1 MPFQAALEEVHLPV
15 KDQCHDVL
23 EAGGPLVVGDI
34 LQLEEE
40 LAYVGVEV
48 VSFAGVAGAVD
59 PRGTSQRIHLQ
70 ARVVREA
77 VAAQPLVQVLRFLD
91 GILFQGVARLRDLF
105 VNAQV
110 VGRQEFELF
119 SQDFPGFAEFPA
131 VGRRKNDFHKDK
143 NTKFVRLRTVFAE
156 PFVRRLYHQPETQ
169 MIMKRITILL
179 TVLSLCGA
187 TGLYAQTKNFE
198 LGKWTEIQNAI
209 LKELNRSYVDSLPVG
224 RIERAG
230 IDAMLEELDPYTI
243 YIPEEETEDL
253 QMMLG
258 KTYGGIGA
266 IIFKPEKDGPVYINE
281 PYAGSP
287 AVKGGLVCGDEILE
301 IDGVSVA
308 GLETK
313 ECSDRMKGKP
323 GTPVRFKV
331 RKVRG
336 GQVEDVTIV
345 RERIHLPDVEY
356 AAMLDDTTGYILQ
369 TGFTEKVSND
379 VRAALLSLKDQG
391 MKRLV
396 LDLRGN
402 GGGLLSEAV
411 GIVSLFVPKGSVVVT
426 ARNNQGQET
435 AYKTTFD
442 PVDTELPVIVLVDSG
457 TASSSEIVSG
467 ALQDYDRA
475 TIMGRRTYGKGL
487 VQSMRP
493 LPYNGTMKVTT
504 AKYYTPSGRCVQAI
518 DYSHRNE
525 DGSVG
530 HIPDSLTT
538 EFKTA
543 HGRTVRD
550 GGGITPDIELP
561 VKDYSRLVYSLV
573 YGGILEQYAL
583 HFVRSHESIPAVAD
597 FHFCDADYEDFIAFA
612 KDKTFDYRSSARTY
626 FDQMKKELEKDGLAE
641 AMTDRLAAVEKALD
655 MDKEA
660 FLRLKKDEILP
671 FIEEEIAVRYFYQEA
686 GIQVR
691 LRYDDQLKKALATPL
706 LSF

>member
-1 MPFQAALEEVHLPV
+1 MH
-15 KDQCHDVL
+15 
-23 EAGGPLVVGDI
+23 
-34 LQLEEE
+34 
-40 LAYVGVEV
+40 
-48 VSFAGVAGAVD
+48 
-59 PRGTSQRIHLQ
+59 
-70 ARVVREA
+70 
-77 VAAQPLVQVLRFLD
+77 
-91 GILFQGVARLRDLF
+91 
-105 VNAQV
+105 
-110 VGRQEFELF
+110 
-119 SQDFPGFAEFPA
+119 
-131 VGRRKNDFHKDK
+131 
-143 NTKFVRLRTVFAE
+143 
-156 PFVRRLYHQPETQ
+156 
-169 MIMKRITILL
+169 MKRLTILL
-179 TVLSLCGA
+179 AALVLGA
-187 TGLYAQTKNFE
+187 TALSAQTKSFE

-209 LKELNRSYVDSLPVG
+209 LKELNRSYVDSLPIG

-253 QMMLG
+253 QMMLN

-266 IIFKPEKDGPVYINE
+266 IIFKPEKDGPVIINE

-287 AVKGGLVCGDEILE
+287 AVKAGLVCGDEILE
-301 IDGVSVA
+301 IDGTPVA

-323 GTPVRFKV
+323 GTAVRFKV
-331 RKVRG
+331 RKLRSGKLEEVS
-336 GQVEDVTIV
+336 VV

-369 TGFTEKVSND
+369 TGFTEKVSNE
-379 VRAALLSLKDQG
+379 VRNAVTRLKEQG

-411 GIVSLFVPKGSVVVT
+411 NIVSLFVPKGSVVVT
-426 ARNNQGQET
+426 AKNNQGQEMS
-435 AYKTTFD
+435 YKTTFD
-442 PVDTELPVIVLVDSG
+442 PVDTTMPIIVLVDSG

-475 TIMGRRTYGKGL
+475 TVMGRRTYGKGL
-487 VQSMRP
+487 VQSIRP
-493 LPYNGTMKVTT
+493 LPYNGSMKVTT

-550 GGGITPDIELP
+550 GGGIAPDVELP
-561 VKDYSRLVYSLV
+561 VKEYSRLIYSLV

-583 HFVRSHESIPAVAD
+583 HYVREHETLPAVEE
-597 FHFCDADYEDFIAFA
+597 FHFSDADYEDFIAFA
-612 KDKTFDYRSSARTY
+612 KDKNFDYRSSARTL
-626 FDQMKKELEKDGLAE
+626 FDQMKKELEKDGLAD
-641 AMTDRLAAVEKALD
+641 AMKDRLDALEKGLD
-655 MDKEA
+655 MDKET

-671 FIEEEIAVRYFYQEA
+671 FIEEEIVVRYHFQEA
-686 GIQVR
+686 GVKLR
-691 LRYDDQLKKALATPL
+691 LRYDDQLKQALVAQP